1 VGVRAK
7 GRASVCECK
16 SEKRERER
24 AKSRDKNE
32 TPNSSLSYRIEDQF
46 RQREDTVFL
55 EPKVKITIVK
65 GNLRCLSK

>member
-1 VGVRAK
+1 
-7 GRASVCECK
+7 VCECK
-16 SEKRERER
+16 SEKRERERER

-65 GNLRCLSK
+65 DV